1 MKAVLQY
8 RASPGFRQRLQDV
21 APEWLKIVV
30 VDEFDTET
38 FAREM
43 LDTDVLCHVAKRVT
57 REIIE
62 HATKLR
68 LIQKLGTGVNT
79 IDLDAA
85 RSLGVAVANMP
96 GTNSQS
102 LAEMTLALM
111 FAVLRQIR
119 VLDQSTRE
127 GRGWTTLEPA
137 VFDRVGEISGRTI
150 GLLGSGEIP
159 RRLAPVLSALK
170 ARVLYTSRP
179 RSETIAAD
187 WREFPQL
194 LAESD
199 VLSLH
204 IPLTAETERM
214 MNEKN
219 FAQMKHGSV
228 LVNTARGGL
237 VDETALIAAL
247 KSGRLGGAG
256 LDVHSIEPAP
266 DTNPLFQ
273 FHNVVVTP
281 HIAWLTPETLDRS
294 LNAAIENCRR
304 LRQGET
310 LCHQVVP

>member
-8 RASPGFRQRLQDV
+8 RASPGFRQRLQDA
-21 APEWLKIVV
+21 APEWLRIVV

-38 FAREM
+38 FAKEM
-43 LDTDVLCHVAKRVT
+43 LDTDVLFHVAKRVT
-57 REIIE
+57 REVIE
-62 HATKLR
+62 HAPKLR

-79 IDLDAA
+79 IDLEAA

-96 GTNSQS
+96 GTNSQAV
-102 LAEMTLALM
+102 AEMTLALM

-127 GRGWTTLEPA
+127 GRGWTLEPA
-137 VFDRVGEISGRTI
+137 VFDRGGEISGRTI

-159 RRLAPVLSALK
+159 RRLAPALNALG
-170 ARVLYTSRP
+170 ARVLYTSRS
-179 RSETIAAD
+179 RNETIAAE

-199 VLSLH
+199 ILSLH

-214 MNEKN
+214 MNEKS
-219 FAQMKHGSV
+219 FSQMKPGSI

-247 KSGRLGGAG
+247 KSGHVGGAG

-273 FHNVVVTP
+273 FQSVVVTP